1 MCMSNCD
8 VCDQPY
14 LYEDTYC
21 ENCMMITGR
30 TLFSNQFVLF
40 LENKTNTNTRP
51 LIKQKV
57 DKRVSPLRYPGGK
70 SAMID
75 YIALYLNEQR
85 TTLISP
91 FSGGASFELAML
103 LSGKIQKLHLNDL
116 DRNVYAF
123 WKEVIFNTSCF
134 IKKVEESEVTHANI
148 KHHKAILQHASIN
161 DQERAVS
168 FFLANR
174 MSYSGIITAG
184 LQGGEK
190 GSLTKLTDRFNW
202 PVLKERI
209 LRIASYRHAI
219 TVTNE
224 DAFSLIEETYWND
237 AATLFIDPP
246 YIDKGDLLY
255 QESFTEA
262 DHIALGVLLDTL
274 YSEAEAAD
282 LLVTYDNHDFFLQNY
297 VHADIIEINR
307 KYSI

>member
-1 MCMSNCD
+1 MLNCD
-8 VCDQPY
+8 ICQHPY

-30 TLFSNQFVLF
+30 NLFSNQFVLF
-40 LENKTNTNTRP
+40 LENKTSANSRP
-51 LIKQKV
+51 LIKQKL

-75 YIALYLNEQR
+75 YIAPYLNEQR

-116 DRNVYAF
+116 DPNVYAF
-123 WKEVIFNTSCF
+123 WKEAIFNTSRF
-134 IKKVEESEVTHANI
+134 IKKVEESKVTHANI

-190 GSLTKLTDRFNW
+190 GSLAKLTDRFNW

-255 QESFTEA
+255 QESFTES
-262 DHIALGVLLDTL
+262 DHIALGVLLDSL

-282 LLVTYDNHDFFLQNY
+282 LLVTYDNHDFFLRNY
-297 VHADIIEINR
+297 THADIIEINR